1 MKFKMLFVLHLIMFS
16 FCFNN
21 YALSEE
27 VKKITVENAV
37 SIALANNHDY
47 KIAEFRLKEA
57 DEKINAVWGEL
68 FPVLESEA
76 AVTKQYAEKGF
87 MSLSDG
93 QADVKFIQL
102 RFGINPGIFYNSL
115 QVSRELYLASREEVK
130 RIKAETE
137 FAVIKSYFSLI
148 LAEEMITLRKE
159 SIDQLKSNLKDVQNM
174 YSTGSIPK
182 FDLLQAKVQLN
193 SQQPLLLESENHY
206 RTALD
211 YFNYT
216 LGSAEIYKADLSV
229 LEKSIEKIS
238 DEDMNSKIEKLTSAA
253 LKSRPEIVQI
263 EKKIQASQHKGSI
276 YDSYYLWPTFSAAGY
291 YGMMKSD
298 PNSVDT
304 GITGPFSPDFSQLS
318 GDDQWRKNWQ
328 VRVAA
333 TYRWGSL
340 FGADSNSSYSREAGI
355 SVKQSEEELLKLK
368 RLIAINI
375 SSGYS
380 KLLTSY
386 LTIVSQKENVE
397 TAAEGV
403 RIARESFRAGVIK
416 NSELL
421 TSELALTSA
430 RTGYINSINSYFTAL
445 AELKKETGLSDYSI
459 IFEKVNK

>member
-1 MKFKMLFVLHLIMFS
+1 
-16 FCFNN
+16 
-21 YALSEE
+21 
-27 VKKITVENAV
+27 
-37 SIALANNHDY
+37 
-47 KIAEFRLKEA
+47 
-57 DEKINAVWGEL
+57 
-68 FPVLESEA
+68 
-76 AVTKQYAEKGF
+76 
-87 MSLSDG
+87 
-93 QADVKFIQL
+93 
-102 RFGINPGIFYNSL
+102 
-115 QVSRELYLASREEVK
+115 
-130 RIKAETE
+130 
-137 FAVIKSYFSLI
+137 
-148 LAEEMITLRKE
+148 
-159 SIDQLKSNLKDVQNM
+159 
-174 YSTGSIPK
+174 
-182 FDLLQAKVQLN
+182 
-193 SQQPLLLESENHY
+193 LLESENHY

-216 LGSAEIYKADLSV
+216 LGSTETYKADLSI

-238 DEDMNSKIEKLTSAA
+238 EEDMDRKIETLTSAA

-263 EKKIQASQHKGSI
+263 EKKIQASQHKGNI

-298 PNSVDT
+298 PNSIDT
-304 GITGPFSPDFSQLS
+304 GITGPFAPDFSQLS
-318 GDDQWRKNWQ
+318 GDDQWQKNWQ

-333 TYRWGSL
+333 TYRWGAL
-340 FGADSNSSYSREAGI
+340 FGADSNSSYSREADI

-386 LTIVSQKENVE
+386 LTIVSQRENVE

-430 RTGYINSINSYFTAL
+430 KTGYINSINSYFTAL